1 MWVRVCT
8 GPSRGRGQRADSCGL
23 LLDVASLSI
32 AFFSAILLNSWWA
45 LPALPVSPT
54 VLAFSSLRL
63 VPADLWGHYEVWLI
77 SRLDL
82 PLRGPARPE
91 ATRRAAPEGGNGL
104 YSALWVRKNRGK

>member
-63 VPADLWGHYEVWLI
+63 VPADLWGHYAVRWVFKDEVWLI

-82 PLRGPARPE
+82 PLRGSVERMV
-91 ATRRAAPEGGNGL
+91 GGHPCFTCFTKYL
-104 YSALWVRKNRGK
+104 